1 MGSTNVAVNQQQQH
15 PQEQEQPQQQQ
26 QKESQTLQQKQQQAP
41 SGSRKR
47 QNSDTIGNTPK
58 GTTLCTGSNS
68 DIVRPDLVEAEF
80 RVMNDGHM
88 T

>member
-1 MGSTNVAVNQQQQH
+1 MGSTNVAVNQQQQK
-15 PQEQEQPQQQQ
+15 PQEQQQQ

-47 QNSDTIGNTPK
+47 QNSDTMGNTPK
-58 GTTLCTGSNS
+58 GTMLCTGSNS
-68 DIVRPDLVEAEF
+68 DIVRPDLLKAEF
-80 RVMNDGHM
+80 RVMNDVHM